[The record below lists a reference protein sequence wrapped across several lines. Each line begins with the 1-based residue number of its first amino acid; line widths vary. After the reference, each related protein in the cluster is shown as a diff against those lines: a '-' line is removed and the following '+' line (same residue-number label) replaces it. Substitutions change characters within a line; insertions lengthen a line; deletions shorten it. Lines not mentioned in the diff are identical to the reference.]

1 MCDGFLHV
9 IITGKNTEK
18 LKELLN
24 KEPINIVIKDMVE
37 MTRASVDDSF
47 DDEENEK
54 FFTEIYEYI
63 RVSIQLIYEEL
74 TDFRETIKNDIH

>member
-1 MCDGFLHV
+1 
-9 IITGKNTEK
+9 
-18 LKELLN
+18 
-24 KEPINIVIKDMVE
+24 MVE

-54 FFTEIYEYI
+54 FYIEIYEYI

>member
-1 MCDGFLHV
+1 LHGIV
-9 IITGKNTEK
+9 TGKNTEK